1 MRTWITRF
9 VRRCVSGVFPLFLL
23 MKPLIPTGSAA
34 AFAACSLACAIA
46 PVQAGEPTRKSY
58 DIARGD
64 AVSTLKRFADESGRQ
79 VVFLVDAV
87 RGVRTNPVRGEY
99 TVREALTRLVAETGL
114 VVAEDAKS
122 GALMVNRLAS
132 REPPPSQPQPKP
144 TTRTMNSPRTLLAA
158 LVGWIALTS
167 ATDAQTS
174 SSSGSGETATL
185 SPFVVS
191 TDKDNGFVAA
201 SSLAGGR
208 LANDLRDTPVAYS
221 VITRDFIDALQIT
234 NAFEA
239 ASWSPNTVISIASNG
254 GGYGNDVSG
263 SPGSYNVR
271 GAGGGRGQRNFFT
284 YNSPN
289 DSYAVERFDFS
300 RGPNAILFGNGS
312 LGGVASTTTKQA
324 RLDSAFTQLT
334 QGVGSWSNFRT
345 TLDVNRPLGERFA
358 VRAALVEAN
367 SGGWRDKQFDKIRAG
382 FLTASWKIA
391 RYTLLRLEGE
401 YGEARRNQTFSNLSD
416 QLSGWDGRTV
426 FSGRA
431 DTLPAN
437 ANALGVTRRGAG
449 YLVYD
454 PFSGV
459 NAIMNYQNDPITLAG
474 GANNQVPLAGF
485 VQGALPSFA
494 SSGANLLY
502 SLNLPGQRFANAIAG
517 SAFRLP
523 SKAFSLASDAPVIH
537 ERFKD
542 VQLTL
547 DHRIGPVFLQLAAD
561 LNHNRQNV
569 YNIDVRGS
577 NVMYVDINR
586 VLPNGAA
593 NPHFL
598 QPYADGTIRRNVT
611 PRQAESFRFAAGYV
625 KDVARWGH
633 YSFNV
638 MGGHTETEN
647 GNSVFN
653 LSIAQ
658 NADRRRWGSTGGLGA
673 TDIVR
678 IRRYWNESSRPYL
691 TPTSIRYIDPLNGV
705 DKTIS
710 PIWAIENDRSDS
722 QQIARTRYR
731 YGVAA
736 FNAKYFRN
744 RLIFLGAVRVDSFFN
759 HVRQQIAAGDYDA
772 ATWNGLT
779 YIFKPNAPADWAS
792 LTFTPKDA
800 NGTTTGPA
808 ISADTR
814 PRDSNGNQ
822 QSQYARDRFKDDF
835 NAPAIDKRQVTRSV
849 GLVYHLTRWVTPYAN
864 YAETF
869 NAPSTIQRIDSSFLP
884 PTVAK
889 GVDLGLR
896 FTLLGGRLTFSA
908 ARYTNEEQNNGFDP
922 GVVGSINSIL
932 AANAVGDLTPSG
944 RNIRGLGNVPAVM
957 VDLRDRRAT
966 GYEFEAV
973 ANVTKQWR
981 LLVNLGLPTV
991 YEEKAFRDT
1000 KRYFDTND
1008 AALRQIM
1015 ADTGALIDAS
1025 GNATVNNAIPI
1036 NDRSPDVNGAVNSW
1050 NTLTALRRN
1059 IINNRRLTQDQPNLN
1074 VFTDY
1079 TLGVTRL
1086 KGLRL
1091 GGGVQYR
1098 GKQIIGNRGADTI
1111 PNPANPLAAIDD
1123 PTVDAYTPVY
1133 SPASYYTVVATLGY
1147 SLRLEKRRELRFD
1160 LRVNNVLNDQGPIYS
1175 VSTALRPKGGDL
1187 TSPARETVANV
1198 YAYKQPVS
1206 VNLTTTLR
1214 F

>member
-1 MRTWITRF
+1 MHLAFARLRIF
-9 VRRCVSGVFPLFLL
+9 APPIPLLVL
-23 MKPLIPTGSAA
+23 TAASAGSAVPA
-34 AFAACSLACAIA
+34 AD
-46 PVQAGEPTRKSY
+46 E
-58 DIARGD
+58 
-64 AVSTLKRFADESGRQ
+64 AVS
-79 VVFLVDAV
+79 
-87 RGVRTNPVRGEY
+87 
-99 TVREALTRLVAETGL
+99 
-114 VVAEDAKS
+114 
-122 GALMVNRLAS
+122 
-132 REPPPSQPQPKP
+132 
-144 TTRTMNSPRTLLAA
+144 
-158 LVGWIALTS
+158 
-167 ATDAQTS
+167 
-174 SSSGSGETATL
+174 L
-185 SPFVVS
+185 SPFTVS
-191 TDKDNGFVAA
+191 TERDNGFVAA

-254 GGYGNDVSG
+254 GSYGDDVSG

-271 GAGGGRGQRNFFT
+271 GAGGGRGQRNFFI

-312 LGGVASTTTKQA
+312 LGGVASTMTKQA
-324 RLDSAFTQLT
+324 RLDSAFTHLA
-334 QGVGSWSNFRT
+334 QGVGSWGNFRT
-345 TLDVNRPLGERFA
+345 TLDVNRPLGERLA
-358 VRAALVEAN
+358 VRVALVEAG
-367 SGGWRDKQFDKIRAG
+367 SGGWRDKQFDQIRAG
-382 FLTASWKIA
+382 FVTATWRLA
-391 RYTLLRLEGE
+391 RNTVLRLEGE
-401 YGEARRNQTFSNLSD
+401 YGEARRNQTFSNLAD

-437 ANALGVTRRGAG
+437 ANALGVSRRGAG

-474 GANNQVPLAGF
+474 GANNAVPLAGF

-494 SSGANLLY
+494 SSGANILY
-502 SLNLPGQRFANAIAG
+502 SINLPGQRFANAIAG

-547 DHRIGPVFLQLAAD
+547 DHRIGPVFLQVAAD
-561 LNHNRQNV
+561 LNRNRQNV

-577 NVMYVDINR
+577 NTMYVDINR
-586 VLPNGAA
+586 VLPNGAP

-611 PRQAESFRFAAGYV
+611 PRQAGSFRFAAGYV
-625 KDVARWGH
+625 RDTARLGH

-638 MGGHTETEN
+638 MGGHTGTEN
-647 GNSVFN
+647 GNSSLN
-653 LSIAQ
+653 LSVAQ
-658 NADRRRWGSTGGLGA
+658 HADHRRWGSTGASLGA

-691 TPTSIRYIDPLNGV
+691 APASIRFIDPLTGA
-705 DKTIS
+705 DKTIN
-710 PIWAIENDRSDS
+710 PLWAIENDRSDS
-722 QQIARTRYR
+722 QQVARTRYR
-731 YGVAA
+731 YAIGA
-736 FNAKYFRN
+736 FNAKYLGN

-759 HVRQQIAAGDYDA
+759 HVRQQIAAGDYDPA
-772 ATWNGLT
+772 AWNGLGVV
-779 YIFKPNAPADWAS
+779 FKPDAPAGWAD
-792 LTFTPKDA
+792 LTFTPKAA
-800 NGTTTGPA
+800 NGAATGPA

-814 PRDSNGNQ
+814 PRDSNGNPQ
-822 QSQYARDRFKDDF
+822 PQYSRDSFKDDF
-835 NAPAIDKRQVTRSV
+835 NAPAIDKRQVTRSFGV
-849 GLVYHLTRWVTPYAN
+849 VYHLARWLTPYAN

-869 NAPSTIQRIDSSFLP
+869 NPPGAIQRIDSSFLP
-884 PTVAK
+884 PTVAR

-896 FTLLGGRLTFSA
+896 FNLLDGRLSFTA
-908 ARYTNEEQNNGFDP
+908 ARYSNEEENNGFDP
-922 GVVGSINSIL
+922 GVQGNINGIL
-932 AANAVGDLTPSG
+932 AANAVGDQTPSG

-957 VDLRDRRAT
+957 RDLRDRRAT
-966 GYEFEAV
+966 GLEFEAV
-973 ANVTKQWR
+973 ANLTRQWR
-981 LLVNLGLPTV
+981 VLVNLGLPKV
-991 YEEKAFRDT
+991 HEERAYRDT
-1000 KRYFDTND
+1000 KRYLDAND
-1008 AALRQIM
+1008 ATLRQIM
-1015 ADTGALIDAS
+1015 ADTGAVIDAA
-1025 GNATVNNAIPI
+1025 GNASVNATIPI

-1050 NTLTALRRN
+1050 NSLVALRRN
-1059 IINNRRLTQDQPNLN
+1059 IIDGRRLTQDQPSVN

-1079 TLGVTRL
+1079 TLGASRL
-1086 KGLRL
+1086 KGLRV

-1111 PNPANPLAAIDD
+1111 VNPANPGTSIDD
-1123 PTVDAYTPVY
+1123 PSVDAYTPVY
-1133 SPASYYTVVATLGY
+1133 SPSSYHVVVATLGY
-1147 SLRLEKRRELRFD
+1147 SLRLAKRRELRFD
-1160 LRVNNVLNDQGPIYS
+1160 LRVNNVLNDQGPVYS

-1187 TSPARETVANV
+1187 TTPARETVANV

-1206 VNLTTTLR
+1206 FNLTTTLR

>member
-1 MRTWITRF
+1 MLSPHVSAPLAVVALCGSVVAGAPTTVAAEAGKRTF
-9 VRRCVSGVFPLFLL
+9 NLP
-23 MKPLIPTGSAA
+23 
-34 AFAACSLACAIA
+34 
-46 PVQAGEPTRKSY
+46 
-58 DIARGD
+58 RGD
-64 AVSTLKRFADESGRQ
+64 AAITLKQFATAAGTPI
-79 VVFLVDAV
+79 VYLVDRV
-87 RGVRTNPVRGEY
+87 RGATTNAVAGEF
-99 TVREALTRLVAETGL
+99 TPREALESMLAGSALIAEQDAATGAL
-114 VVAEDAKS
+114 VV
-122 GALMVNRLAS
+122 S
-132 REPPPSQPQPKP
+132 RKRTVSDTPPRTGEVGPVSDPQPKP
-144 TTRTMNSPRTLLAA
+144 QKTPMKSPRTLLAA
-158 LVGWIALTS
+158 LAASLVAGP
-167 ATDAQTS
+167 ATYAQTAS
-174 SSSGSGETATL
+174 APAKDAAIVL
-185 SPFVVS
+185 SPFTVS
-191 TDKDNGFVAA
+191 TERDNGFVAA

-221 VITRDFIDALQIT
+221 VITRDLIDALQIT
-234 NAFEA
+234 NASEA
-239 ASWSPNTVISIASNG
+239 ASWSPNTVISVASNG
-254 GGYGNDVSG
+254 GGYGDDVFG
-263 SPGSYNVR
+263 SPGAYNVR
-271 GAGGGRGQRNFFT
+271 GAGGGRGQRNFFI
-284 YNSPN
+284 YNAPN

-312 LGGVASTTTKQA
+312 LGGVASTMTKQA
-324 RLDSAFTQLT
+324 RFDSAFTQLS

-345 TLDVNRPLGERFA
+345 TLDVNRPLGDRFA
-358 VRAALVEAN
+358 IRAALVEAN
-367 SGGWRDKQFDKIRAG
+367 SGGWRDKQFDKIRSA
-382 FLTASWKIA
+382 FLTASWKI
-391 RYTLLRLEGE
+391 TSHTQLRLEGE
-401 YGEARRNQTFSNLSD
+401 YGEARRNQTFTNLSD

-437 ANALGVTRRGAG
+437 ANALGVTRRGGG

-502 SLNLPGQRFANAIAG
+502 SLNLPGQRFGNAIAG

-523 SKAFSLASDAPVIH
+523 SKSFSLASDAPVIH

-547 DHRIGPVFLQLAAD
+547 DHSIGPVFLQLAAD
-561 LNHNRQNV
+561 LNRSRQNI
-569 YNIDVRGS
+569 NGIDVRGS
-577 NVMYVDINR
+577 NTMYVDINR

-598 QPYADGTIRRNVT
+598 QPYADGTMFRSVA
-611 PRQAESFRFAAGYV
+611 PRQTESFRFAAGYV
-625 KDVARWGH
+625 KDAARWGH

-638 MGGHTETEN
+638 MGGHTEIERGT
-647 GNSVFN
+647 SSLN
-653 LSIAQ
+653 LSVAQ
-658 NADRRRWGSTGGLGA
+658 NADRRRWGSSGASLGA

-691 TPTSIRYIDPLNGV
+691 EPASIRYIDPLTSV

-710 PIWAIENDRSDS
+710 PIWAIQNDRSDS

-731 YGVAA
+731 YAIGA
-736 FNAKYFRN
+736 FNAKYFNN

-759 HVRQQIAAGDYDA
+759 RVRQQILAGDYDA

-779 YIFKPNAPADWAS
+779 YIFKPNAPSDWAD
-792 LTFTPKDA
+792 LTFVPKAA
-800 NGTTTGPA
+800 NGTAAGPA

-814 PRDSNGNQ
+814 PRDSNGNPQ
-822 QSQYARDRFKDDF
+822 PQYARDRFKDDF

-849 GLVYHLTRWVTPYAN
+849 GLVYHLTRWATPYAN

-869 NAPSTIQRIDSSFLP
+869 NAPQTIQRIDSSFLP

-922 GVVGSINSIL
+922 GVVGNINVIL
-932 AANAVGDLTPSG
+932 ASNAVGDQTPAG

-981 LLVNLGLPTV
+981 LLVNLGLPKV

-1000 KRYFDTND
+1000 KAYFAAND
-1008 AALRQIM
+1008 ATLRQIM

-1059 IINNRRLTQDQPNLN
+1059 IIDNRRLTQDQSSLN

-1079 TLGVTRL
+1079 TLGVTPL

-1098 GKQIIGNRGADTI
+1098 GKQIIGNRGADTVV
-1111 PNPANPLAAIDD
+1111 NPANPLTAIDD
-1123 PTVDAYTPVY
+1123 PAVDAYTPVY

-1160 LRVNNVLNDQGPIYS
+1160 LRVNNVLNDQGPLYS

-1187 TSPARETVANV
+1187 TSPARETVANI

>member
-1 MRTWITRF
+1 MHLPRPVYYSCLLT
-9 VRRCVSGVFPLFLL
+9 VLVAGNAPLARAAT
-23 MKPLIPTGSAA
+23 PVAA
-34 AFAACSLACAIA
+34 AASATRESHEPRAFAIPA
-46 PVQAGEPTRKSY
+46 
-58 DIARGD
+58 GD
-64 AVSTLKRFADESGRQ
+64 ASTSLDAFSRQSGAALVF
-79 VVFLVDAV
+79 VVDQV
-87 RGVRTNPVRGEY
+87 RGIRTPELQGRY
-99 TVREALTRLVAETGL
+99 RPREALERLVAKTAL
-114 VVAEDAKS
+114 TVAEDART
-122 GALMVNRLAS
+122 GALMIKRT
-132 REPPPSQPQPKP
+132 PPLPSPPAQKP
-144 TTRTMNSPRTLLAA
+144 TSQSNQPVKPKSKLALFAGLLA
-158 LVGWIALTS
+158 LGS
-167 ATDAQTS
+167 AADAQTPATS
-174 SSSGSGETATL
+174 QKEDAITL
-185 SPFVVS
+185 SPFTVS
-191 TDKDNGFVAA
+191 TERDNGFVAA

-221 VITRDFIDALQIT
+221 VITRDLIDALQIT

-239 ASWSPNTVISIASNG
+239 ASWSPNTVISISNTG
-254 GGYGNDVSG
+254 GGYGDDVFG
-263 SPGSYNVR
+263 SPGAYNVR
-271 GAGGGRGQRNFFT
+271 GAGGGRGQRNFFI
-284 YNSPN
+284 YNAPN

-312 LGGVASTTTKQA
+312 LGGVASTMTKQA
-324 RLDSAFTQLT
+324 RFDSAFTQLS

-345 TLDVNRPLGERFA
+345 TLDVNRPLGDRFA
-358 VRAALVEAN
+358 IRAALVEAN
-367 SGGWRDKQFDKIRAG
+367 SGGWRDKQFDKIRAA
-382 FLTASWKIA
+382 FLTASWKI
-391 RYTLLRLEGE
+391 TSHTQLRLEGE
-401 YGEARRNQTFSNLSD
+401 YGEARRNQTFTNLAD

-426 FSGRA
+426 FSGRV
-431 DTLPAN
+431 DTLPAD
-437 ANALGVTRRGAG
+437 ANALGVNRRGAG

-523 SKAFSLASDAPVIH
+523 SKSFSLASDAPVIH

-547 DHRIGPVFLQLAAD
+547 DHRIGQVFLQLAAD
-561 LNHNRQNV
+561 VNHSLQNI
-569 YNIDVRGS
+569 NGIDVRGS
-577 NVMYVDINR
+577 NIMYVDINR

-598 QPYADGTIRRNVT
+598 QPYADGTMYRSVV

-625 KDVARWGH
+625 KDAARWGH

-647 GNSVFN
+647 TSSSLN
-653 LSIAQ
+653 LSVAQ
-658 NADRRRWGSTGGLGA
+658 NADHRRWGSSGASLGA

-691 TPTSIRYIDPLNGV
+691 TPASIRYIDPLTGV

-710 PIWAIENDRSDS
+710 PIWAIQNDRSDS

-731 YGVAA
+731 YAIGA
-736 FNAKYFRN
+736 FNAKFFNN

-759 HVRQQIAAGDYDA
+759 HVRQQIPAGDYDA
-772 ATWNGLT
+772 AAWNGLT

-792 LTFTPKDA
+792 LTFTPKNA
-800 NGTTTGPA
+800 NGATTGPA

-814 PRDSNGNQ
+814 PRDGNGNPQ
-822 QSQYARDRFKDDF
+822 PQYARDRFKDDY

-869 NAPSTIQRIDSSFLP
+869 NAPGAIQRIDSSFLP
-884 PTVAK
+884 PTVAR
-889 GVDLGLR
+889 GIDLGLR

-908 ARYTNEEQNNGFDP
+908 ARYTNQEENNGFDP
-922 GVVGSINSIL
+922 NVQGNINGIL

-957 VDLRDRRAT
+957 RDLRDRRAT

-981 LLVNLGLPTV
+981 LLANLGLPKV
-991 YEEKAFRDT
+991 YEEKAFRDS
-1000 KRYFDTND
+1000 KAYFAAND
-1008 AALRQIM
+1008 ATLRQIM

-1025 GNATVNNAIPI
+1025 GNATVNNTIPI

-1050 NTLTALRRN
+1050 NSLTALRRT
-1059 IINNRRLTQDQPNLN
+1059 IVDGQRLTQDQPSLN

-1079 TLGVTRL
+1079 TLGVTPL

-1098 GKQIIGNRGADTI
+1098 GKQIIGNRGADTVV
-1111 PNPANPLAAIDD
+1111 NPANPLTAIDD
-1123 PTVDAYTPVY
+1123 PAVDAYTPVY

-1147 SLRLEKRRELRFD
+1147 TLRLEKRRELRFD
-1160 LRVNNVLNDQGPIYS
+1160 LRVNNVLNDQGPLYS

-1187 TSPARETVANV
+1187 TSPARETVANI

>member
-1 MRTWITRF
+1 MA
-9 VRRCVSGVFPLFLL
+9 GLFALV
-23 MKPLIPTGSAA
+23 
-34 AFAACSLACAIA
+34 IA
-46 PVQAGEPTRKSY
+46 PGLFGQTTPAPAE
-58 DIARGD
+58 
-64 AVSTLKRFADESGRQ
+64 RQ
-79 VVFLVDAV
+79 
-87 RGVRTNPVRGEY
+87 
-99 TVREALTRLVAETGL
+99 
-114 VVAEDAKS
+114 
-122 GALMVNRLAS
+122 
-132 REPPPSQPQPKP
+132 
-144 TTRTMNSPRTLLAA
+144 
-158 LVGWIALTS
+158 
-167 ATDAQTS
+167 
-174 SSSGSGETATL
+174 GETISL
-185 SPFVVS
+185 SPFTIS
-191 TDKDNGFVAA
+191 TDRDNGFVAA

-239 ASWSPNTVISIASNG
+239 ASWSPNTVISVASNG
-254 GGYGNDVSG
+254 GGYGDDVSG
-263 SPGSYNVR
+263 SPGSYSVR
-271 GAGGGRGQRNFFT
+271 GAGGGRGQRNFFI

-312 LGGVASTTTKQA
+312 LGGVASTMTKQA
-324 RLDSAFTQLT
+324 RFDSAFTQLT

-345 TLDVNRPLGERFA
+345 TLDVNRPLGERVA
-358 VRAALVEAN
+358 VRTALVDAHSE
-367 SGGWRDKQFDKIRAG
+367 GWRDKQFDKIRAA
-382 FLTASWKIA
+382 FVTVSWKVA
-391 RYTLLRLEGE
+391 RHTTLRVEGE
-401 YGEARRNQTFSNLSD
+401 YGEARRNQTFSNLAD

-437 ANALGVTRRGAG
+437 ANALGVTRRGSG

-459 NAIMNYQNDPITLAG
+459 NAIMNYQNDPTTLAG

-494 SSGANLLY
+494 SSGANILY
-502 SLNLPGQRFANAIAG
+502 SLNLPAQRFANAIAG

-523 SKAFSLASDAPVIH
+523 ARSFSLASDAPVIH

-542 VQLTL
+542 VQVTL
-547 DHRIGPVFLQLAAD
+547 DHRIGPVFLQVAAD
-561 LNHNRQNV
+561 LNRNRQNV

-577 NVMYVDINR
+577 NTMYIDINR
-586 VLPNGAA
+586 VLPNGAP

-611 PRQAESFRFAAGYV
+611 PRQAESLRFAAGYV
-625 KDVARWGH
+625 KDTARWGN

-638 MGGHTETEN
+638 MGGHTETKN
-647 GNSVFN
+647 GNSSLN
-653 LSIAQ
+653 LSVAQ
-658 NADRRRWGSTGGLGA
+658 NADHRRWGSTGSSLGA

-678 IRRYWNESSRPYL
+678 IRRYWNEDSRPYL
-691 TPTSIRYIDPLNGV
+691 APASVRYIDPLSGA

-710 PIWAIENDRSDS
+710 PIWSIENDRSDS
-722 QQIARTRYR
+722 QQLAMTRYR
-731 YGVAA
+731 YAIAA
-736 FNAKYFRN
+736 FNAKYFSN
-744 RLIFLGAVRVDSFFN
+744 RLIFLGAVRVDSFYN
-759 HVRQQIAAGDYDA
+759 QVRQQIAAGDYDA
-772 ATWNGLT
+772 ATWSGLT
-779 YIFKPNAPADWAS
+779 YLFKPDAPADWAD
-792 LTFTPKDA
+792 LTFTPKAA
-800 NGTTTGPA
+800 NGTATGPTIA
-808 ISADTR
+808 ADTR
-814 PRDSNGNQ
+814 PRDGNGNPQ
-822 QSQYARDRFKDDF
+822 PQYARDRFKDDY

-869 NAPSTIQRIDSSFLP
+869 NPPGAIQRIDSSFLP

-889 GVDLGLR
+889 GTDLGLR
-896 FTLLGGRLTFSA
+896 FTLLGGRITLSA

-922 GVVGSINSIL
+922 GVQGNINGIL
-932 AANAVGDLTPSG
+932 AANAVGDQTPSG

-957 VDLRDRRAT
+957 RDLRDRRAT
-966 GYEFEAV
+966 GYELEAI
-973 ANVTKQWR
+973 ANLTKQWR
-981 LLVNLGLPTV
+981 LLLNLGLPKV
-991 YEEKAFRDT
+991 YEERAYRDT
-1000 KRYFDTND
+1000 KAYLTAND
-1008 AALRQIM
+1008 ATLRQIM

-1025 GNATVNNAIPI
+1025 GNATVNNTIPI

-1050 NTLTALRRN
+1050 NSLTALRRTL
-1059 IINNRRLTQDQPNLN
+1059 IDGRRLTQDQTSLN
-1074 VFTDY
+1074 IFTDY

-1111 PNPANPLAAIDD
+1111 VNPANPLAAIDD
-1123 PTVDAYTPVY
+1123 PAVDAYTPVY
-1133 SPASYYTVVATLGY
+1133 APASYYTVVATLGY
-1147 SLRLEKRRELRFD
+1147 SLRLAKRREVRFD
-1160 LRVNNVLNDQGPIYS
+1160 LRINNVLNDQGPIYS

-1198 YAYKQPVS
+1198 YAYKQPLS
-1206 VNLTTTLR
+1206 LNLTSSLR